1 MTTVSAGVS
10 AGAPAGGNAGFT
22 LLEVL
27 VVLLILG
34 LIVSG
39 LVGSTRLGVAALG
52 AQSRAAAEYQD
63 LEPVD
68 RALRRLVANIALP
81 VDDRKPGLVG
91 DPAGFACLTTA
102 PAAEGPPLRVDAFV
116 AADAAHRMVLR
127 WSPHL
132 HAERLAPRP
141 APAEEVL
148 LQGID
153 RLEVSYL
160 SPDRTGWLRS
170 WSRTDLPALVRI
182 QLLFAPGDPRHWPP
196 IIAATQHSRARERSN
211 G

>member
-1 MTTVSAGVS
+1 MSIGVAGRS
-10 AGAPAGGNAGFT
+10 AGFT
-22 LLEVL
+22 LIEVL
-27 VVLLILG
+27 VGLVVLG

-39 LVGSTRLGVAALG
+39 LAGSTRLGLAALG

-81 VDDRKPGLVG
+81 NDNGLPGLVG
-91 DPAGFACLTTA
+91 NPSSFACLTA
-102 PAAEGPPLRVDAFV
+102 MPVAEGQPSRVDAYV
-116 AADAAHRMVLR
+116 ASDAAHRLVLR

-132 HAERLAPRP
+132 HAERLVPRP
-141 APAEEVL
+141 APAEAVL
-148 LQGID
+148 LQGINQ
-153 RLEVSYL
+153 LEVSYL

-170 WSRTDLPALVRI
+170 WNRTDLPALIRI
-182 QLLFAPGDPRHWPP
+182 RLLFGPGDPRHWPP
-196 IIAATQHSRARERSN
+196 IVAATQRGRLRERPS

>member
-1 MTTVSAGVS
+1 MTTGTAGRS
-10 AGAPAGGNAGFT
+10 AGFT

-27 VVLLILG
+27 VGLLILG
-34 LIVSG
+34 LVVSG
-39 LVGSTRLGVAALG
+39 LAGSTRLGLAALG

-81 VDDRKPGLVG
+81 NDDRKPGLVG
-91 DPAGFACLTTA
+91 DPMGFACLTTT
-102 PAAEGPPLRVDAFV
+102 PAAEGPPSRVDAYV
-116 AADAAHRMVLR
+116 ASDAAHRLVVR

-132 HAERLAPRP
+132 HAERLVPRP

-148 LQGID
+148 LRGID

-160 SPDRTGWLRS
+160 APDRTGWLRS
-170 WSRTDLPALVRI
+170 WTRTDLPALIR
-182 QLLFAPGDPRHWPP
+182 LELSFGPGDPRHWPP
-196 IIAATQHSRARERSN
+196 IIAATRRGRTRELQN

>member
-1 MTTVSAGVS
+1 MTVGSTER
-10 AGAPAGGNAGFT
+10 NAGFT

-39 LVGSTRLGVAALG
+39 LAGGTRLGLAALG
-52 AQSRAAAEYQD
+52 AQSRVAAEYQD

-81 VDDRKPGLVG
+81 ADDRTPGLVG
-91 DPAGFACLTTA
+91 EPTGFACVTTT
-102 PAAEGPPLRVDAFV
+102 PAAEGPPSRVDAYV
-116 AADAAHRMVLR
+116 ASDARHRIVLR

-132 HAERLAPRP
+132 HAERLVPRP
-141 APAEEVL
+141 PPAEEIL
-148 LQGID
+148 LEGID
-153 RLEVSYL
+153 RLEISYL

-182 QLLFAPGDPRHWPP
+182 QLLFKPGDPRHWPP
-196 IIAATQHSRARERSN
+196 IIAATQRSRGRERP
-211 G
+211 GG